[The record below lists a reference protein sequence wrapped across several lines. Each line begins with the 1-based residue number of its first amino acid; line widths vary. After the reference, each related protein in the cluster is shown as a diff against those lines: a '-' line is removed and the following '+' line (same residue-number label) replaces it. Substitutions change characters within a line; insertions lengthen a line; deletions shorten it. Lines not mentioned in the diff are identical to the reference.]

1 MIVTSR
7 NNRPFPNMDS
17 SSFLLCSASGGR
29 IKENAEAARTAIIWN
44 EDRDQLPARSE
55 PRHPPLDAP
64 PADQLALAL
73 QFARAEKSPATCR
86 AYRSDFS
93 TLVLIDARH
102 LLARAVFR
110 AAIRRGGNND

>member
-1 MIVTSR
+1 VFGIRRADQGKRRSR
-7 NNRPFPNMDS
+7 
-17 SSFLLCSASGGR
+17 
-29 IKENAEAARTAIIWN
+29 ENSNYWN

-64 PADQLALAL
+64 PADQLALVL

-86 AYRSDFS
+86 AYRSDFT